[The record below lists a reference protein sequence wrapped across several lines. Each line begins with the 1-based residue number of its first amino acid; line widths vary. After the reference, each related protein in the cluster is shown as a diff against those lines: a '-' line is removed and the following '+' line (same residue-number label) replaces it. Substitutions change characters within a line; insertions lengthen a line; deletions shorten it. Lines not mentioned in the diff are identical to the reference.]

1 MQLMQRP
8 WKTQQSRPM
17 LQHRRTTSRSQAGA
31 ATPRVKAASPLTS
44 YAPLDQNKGGGPYGD
59 TEVSD
64 EFYWAACELYITT
77 GDKTY
82 YDELMKYG
90 TNAYGTDNAKAL
102 EISTTL
108 VGGENNGSFSRS
120 HRVTL
125 NSVGSISCM

>member
-1 MQLMQRP
+1 M
-8 WKTQQSRPM
+8 
-17 LQHRRTTSRSQAGA
+17 
-31 ATPRVKAASPLTS
+31 

-108 VGGENNGSFSRS
+108 VGGENNGSFSLFTWG
-120 HRVTL
+120 TL